1 MFWVRL
7 RSGIILVI
15 LALVT
20 MFAGGK
26 ILLATMIF
34 LSVIAY
40 WELCGATGVRGKEGS
55 GCRETKAGRS
65 KRKMEEERAGDCGSS
80 WYHSLLYIALGE

>member
-15 LALVT
+15 LALVK
-20 MFAGGK
+20 MFEGGK

-34 LSVIAY
+34 LTVIAY
-40 WELCGATGVRGKEGS
+40 WEL
-55 GCRETKAGRS
+55 
-65 KRKMEEERAGDCGSS
+65 
-80 WYHSLLYIALGE
+80 

>member
-15 LALVT
+15 LALIT

-40 WELCGATGVRGKEGS
+40 WELGGATGVRDKMDEKES
-55 GCRETKAGRS
+55 
-65 KRKMEEERAGDCGSS
+65 RKMFIISGKRMD
-80 WYHSLLYIALGE
+80 WK